1 MPPFPVSI
9 AFLSLVQAVVILLP
23 RPAPGAL
30 PPRLASRWWAIVPP
44 ASIAVVVALVAAA
57 SASADALTY
66 LALVAVPPLAALAL
80 AALVRRASP
89 PLALA
94 VVPLF
99 AVAWGH
105 SGSLAGETAGLVL
118 SALAC
123 VTLGWVLAAVVPD
136 RWLPLGVYAMA
147 VVDAALV
154 AADLLQGPNSVLVA
168 AAPAADL
175 PRLQAV
181 YFGPATMGF
190 GDLFVAAT
198 VGVLLAARRRHQV
211 EAALLAAI
219 LGCAFDLLFL
229 TVDVL
234 PATVPIAIALALVQ
248 ARHRRGTESSA
259 FFSGPSR
266 RGFRGVGPT
275 APPGSGRSRRV
286 AGTRSSGGP

>member
-1 MPPFPVSI
+1 MSSFAASI
-9 AFLSLVQAVVILLP
+9 AFLSLVQAVVILIP
-23 RPAPGAL
+23 RPAPRVSAGS
-30 PPRLASRWWAIVPP
+30 LASRWWAIVPP

-80 AALVRRASP
+80 AALVRRARP

-99 AVAWGH
+99 AVAWGL

-123 VTLGWVLAAVVPD
+123 VTLGWMLAAVVPD
-136 RWLPLGVYAMA
+136 RWLRLGVYAMA
-147 VVDAALV
+147 AVDAALV

-168 AAPAADL
+168 ATPGADL
-175 PRLQAV
+175 PRLQAA
-181 YFGPATMGF
+181 YFGSATMGF

-198 VGVLLAARRRHQV
+198 VGALLAARRRHQV

-219 LGCAFDLLFL
+219 LGWAFDLLFFA
-229 TVDVL
+229 VDLL
-234 PATVPIAIALALVQ
+234 PATVPIAIALALVH
-248 ARHRRGTESSA
+248 ARHRPEAEPAEGAGGTERELDLSA
-259 FFSGPSR
+259 SPR
-266 RGFRGVGPT
+266 RSP
-275 APPGSGRSRRV
+275 
-286 AGTRSSGGP
+286 AG